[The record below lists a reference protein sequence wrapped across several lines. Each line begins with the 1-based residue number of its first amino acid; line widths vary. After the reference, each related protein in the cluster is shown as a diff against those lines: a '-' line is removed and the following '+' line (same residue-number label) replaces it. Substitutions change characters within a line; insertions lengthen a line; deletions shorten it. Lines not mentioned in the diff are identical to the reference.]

1 MDRMDQNSS
10 RALPPIPGQRLEE
23 TLSVAEAS
31 CIHQSGHQQRSHM
44 SLPDEPQDHVQ
55 QPRIPARVSKKE
67 FQNTVMLLCRDVD
80 AQANSARQFS
90 AVGLQRRNAVRY
102 LGAPPHHQQQLDG
115 NNTSLQTS
123 TVAAIAPAP
132 IASGPLS
139 PEVCKKSSGQSYVE
153 KQRET
158 QQIHTKAHPGDI
170 SSLFQPRS
178 SPDSH
183 RVKKTFFNGRGGS
196 DQPDRRRVHIRQ
208 MLSRRNKRKAAS
220 DNAPQF
226 DPQNGQSLKI
236 QPNWPFGYG
245 TTSSR
250 HRGGGQAQHRPLT
263 QREIRL
269 LLRNPLIRNGNL
281 GLLHTPE
288 GVTPPR
294 PPPHMFGIT
303 PGPGNRRL
311 PQIPVPRL
319 PSLKRRNAQ
328 RRNPKSAQQRRF
340 DASNDRLNAR
350 FRRGGAARDVHV
362 VYSSPVEIARLE
374 LAMCDPQRALYCV
387 AEESSEP
394 SDCESTQDEGGEAGT
409 GQEDDV
415 SQYPS
420 QPTQGQGTLSEQK
433 PHDQGD
439 GTRTPP
445 STEANTAP
453 GPRRF
458 PLVIRGPRPAPTS
471 RSTLSSATSTAPSSV
486 PPTATTQAS
495 TPAPGSILEQ
505 KPGHLAQYGDG
516 CGMPGC
522 TWAECPR
529 LRGGFC
535 MPVPGAAGESRPEGG
550 ERNAAE
556 TTGEDDIVSVGNGF
570 SFLRLN

>member
-1 MDRMDQNSS
+1 MDRMDRIPS

-31 CIHQSGHQQRSHM
+31 SIHQSGYQQKSHM

-90 AVGLQRRNAVRY
+90 AVRLQRRNAVRY
-102 LGAPPHHQQQLDG
+102 LGTPPHHQQQLDG
-115 NNTSLQTS
+115 NNAPGQIS
-123 TVAAIAPAP
+123 TAAAIAPAP
-132 IASGPLS
+132 TASGPLS

-170 SSLFQPRS
+170 SSLFQPRP

-196 DQPDRRRVHIRQ
+196 DEPDRRRDHIRQ
-208 MLSRRNKRKAAS
+208 MLSRRSQRKAAS

-226 DPQNGQSLKI
+226 DPQNGQSLEI

-250 HRGGGQAQHRPLT
+250 HQGSGQAQHRPLT

-281 GLLHTPE
+281 GLLPTPQ

-294 PPPHMFGIT
+294 PPPHVFGIT
-303 PGPGNRRL
+303 LGLRNRRL

-319 PSLKRRNAQ
+319 PSLKRHNAQ
-328 RRNPKSAQQRRF
+328 RNPKSARQQKF

-362 VYSSPVEIARLE
+362 VYSSPVEIARFE
-374 LAMCDPQRALYCV
+374 LARCDPQRAIYCI

-394 SDCESTQDEGGEAGT
+394 SDCESTQDEGGESGT
-409 GQEDDV
+409 GQEDDMP
-415 SQYPS
+415 QHPS
-420 QPTQGQGTLSEQK
+420 QPIQEQDTPSAQK
-433 PHDQGD
+433 SQHQSS

-445 STEANTAP
+445 STEAHTAP

-458 PLVIRGPRPAPTS
+458 PLVIRGPRPAPAS
-471 RSTLSSATSTAPSSV
+471 RSTSSSATSTAPSSA
-486 PPTATTQAS
+486 PPTATTQSS
-495 TPAPGSILEQ
+495 TPAPESILEP
-505 KPGHLAQYGDG
+505 KPDHLAQYGSG

-522 TWAECPR
+522 TWAECPH

-550 ERNAAE
+550 ERSAAE